1 MAVVRE
7 GHLLHLVDETTLPL
21 LVGIMVVDVVVVPHL
36 IPPLGLILLGLPLEQ
51 LGPHVKCATKWVTQ
65 PSNAITGSTMPIM
78 VKAQAPNLLPLL
90 LVPHLLLTIIGTQTL
105 EQPITSPQT

>member
-21 LVGIMVVDVVVVPHL
+21 LMGIVVVDVVVIPH
-36 IPPLGLILLGLPLEQ
+36 LILLGLPLEQ

-90 LVPHLLLTIIGTQTL
+90 LVPYLLLTIIGTQTL

>member
-1 MAVVRE
+1 MAVVHE
-7 GHLLHLVDETTLPL
+7 VHLLHLVDETTLPL
-21 LVGIMVVDVVVVPHL
+21 FMGIVVVDVVVIPHL

-90 LVPHLLLTIIGTQTL
+90 LVPHLLLTIIGT
-105 EQPITSPQT
+105 